1 MTDET
6 IFAAAL
12 EKTDPVERATY
23 LVGACAGDV
32 KRRQRIERLLS
43 AHEGAGSFLEHP
55 AVAAPDPDR
64 ADARTV
70 AHEAAGLADTDEALR
85 FLAPPTRP
93 DSLGRI
99 GHYEVLEV
107 LGRGGF
113 GIVFR
118 AFDDVLQRV
127 VAVKVLAPQMATT
140 SPARKRFI
148 REARSSAQIRH
159 ENVVQ
164 VHAVEELPLPFLV
177 MEFVPGETLQ
187 QRLDRAG
194 PLDVAEILRIS
205 RQLAEGL
212 AAAHAQGLVHRD
224 IKPSNVLIGGPNQH
238 VKLTDFGLARAADDA
253 SISQSGI
260 VAGTPMYMAPEQ
272 ARGDTLDHRADLFS
286 LGSVIYVM
294 CAGRPPFR
302 ASGTLAVLKRVCD
315 EDPRPIREV
324 IPEIPEWLCRIVE
337 KLHAKDPGQRYQSAK
352 EVAVVLADC
361 ERQLQEHSTLV
372 DVARIPVGKPVP
384 TAPTTSWLAMWV
396 VGVIVVAVPL
406 AGFIPDPGMALL
418 IFTVL
423 VFAPIVFSSVGSALS
438 SKSKGP
444 VPTGAPVK
452 HTPPKTPAPRSWA
465 PFVAALVLLIVCSR
479 IVEFGPLA
487 LYLGDQGEVEVV
499 PDPELVSV
507 IVHQGDDAV
516 TDWFDVSTRPKIQ
529 LPPGKYKLEPGFRSL
544 KRIAAHWEITTHGML
559 TGHSSR
565 TSADRA
571 PGFEIKRGERVT
583 IRVVMRDNPQR
594 TDHIADP
601 EPSPVAVPFGAAA
614 ASELQK
620 SWSRHLIL
628 PVEHT
633 NSVGMKFRLIPP
645 GRVPMGST
653 PDAIATAIKAT
664 GSESWAHREIQSEA
678 STTVT
683 AIDAPFYLGS
693 HEVTREQFEL
703 FVTQTGYVT
712 TAEASGRGGW
722 AWDKNTGRDVQK
734 PEYTWKNATYVP
746 SRKHPVVF
754 VTLADAQ
761 AFCAWLSQKEGRTYV
776 VPSEGQWEF
785 ACRAGTT
792 TPWYCG
798 AEPSALETYE
808 WIKTNSDDRSHAVGG
823 REPNPFG
830 LFDML
835 GNVSELALDSNRE
848 LVHRGGTAVSSY
860 WLSRS
865 ASRYRIG
872 KAGYSHARSGFRVAI
887 SNLKAKSE
895 EPKSGPAPEIV
906 QPLRDA
912 VAAKGRVLEYVKK
925 RLEGGL
931 ASKLDVL
938 VAEAEWTEA
947 RIKLAEAEGDK
958 SAVIE
963 RLEELV
969 KQRSGERELVALRV
983 EVGTDRPELLDHA
996 DARLAEAKSRL
1007 ARVKPAPSGLP
1018 VAPAPRR
1025 VPVPAPDRVPL
1036 YDRDKADRFLCAV
1049 G

>member
-70 AHEAAGLADTDEALR
+70 AHEAVGLADTDEALR

-337 KLHAKDPGQRYQSAK
+337 KLHAKDPDQRYQSAK
-352 EVAVVLADC
+352 EVAAVLADC

-372 DVARIPVGKPVP
+372 DVARIPAGKLAP
-384 TAPTTSWLAMWV
+384 TAPWLAMWAT
-396 VGVIVVAVPL
+396 GVIAFAIPL
-406 AGFIPDPGMALL
+406 AALIPDPGLALSV
-418 IFTVL
+418 FTLL
-423 VFAPIVFSSVGSALS
+423 VCAPIALRSVGSVPS
-438 SKSKGP
+438 PKSPGP
-444 VPTGAPVK
+444 VPAGAPVK
-452 HTPPKTPAPRSWA
+452 HARPKTPAPRSWV
-465 PFVAALVLLIVCSR
+465 PFVAALALLIVCSSV
-479 IVEFGPLA
+479 VEFGPLA
-487 LYLGDQGEVEVV
+487 LYVGNQGEVEIV

-516 TDWFDVSTRPKIQ
+516 TDWFDVSQHPKIK
-529 LPPGKYKLEPGFRSL
+529 LPPGKYKLEPGFASL
-544 KRIAAHWEITTHGML
+544 KRTAEHWKIATHGVL

-601 EPSPVAVPFGAAA
+601 EPSPATAPFDAIQANEHQRA
-614 ASELQK
+614 
-620 SWSRHLIL
+620 WSRHLVL

-645 GRVPMGST
+645 GSVQEGRKPEPV
-653 PDAIATAIKAT
+653 ATAPVLRMVDP
-664 GSESWAHREIQSEA
+664 EEWEHQEIQREA
-678 STTVT
+678 PAKVIT
-683 AIDAPFYLGS
+683 IGAPFYLGS
-693 HEVTREQFEL
+693 HEVTSEQFEL

-734 PEYTWKNATYVP
+734 PEYTWKNTVYVP

-865 ASRYRIG
+865 AARYRIG

-895 EPKSGPAPEIV
+895 EPKSAPASEVV

-912 VAAKGRVLEYVKK
+912 VAAKGRALEYVKK
-925 RLEGGL
+925 RFEGGL
-931 ASKLDVL
+931 ASKLDAL

-958 SAVIE
+958 PAVIE

-969 KQRSGERELVALRV
+969 KQRSEERELVAFRV
-983 EVGTDRPELLDHA
+983 ELGADRRELLDHA

-1018 VAPAPRR
+1018 VAPTPRR
-1025 VPVPAPDRVPL
+1025 VPTPAPDRVPL
-1036 YDRDKADRFLCAV
+1036 RDKADRFLCAV

>member
-6 IFAAAL
+6 IFATAL
-12 EKTDPVERATY
+12 EKTDPVERSVY
-23 LVGACAGDV
+23 LTGVCAGDA
-32 KRRQRIERLLS
+32 KRRQRIEGLLN

-70 AHEAAGLADTDEALR
+70 AHDSVGLADTDEALR
-85 FLAPPTRP
+85 FLVPPSRP

-127 VAVKVLAPQMATT
+127 VAVKVLAPQMAAT

-148 REARSSAQIRH
+148 REARSSARVRH

-164 VHAVEELPLPFLV
+164 VHAVEEQPLPFLV

-187 QRLDRAG
+187 QRLDRSG

-286 LGSVIYVM
+286 LGSVLYVM
-294 CAGRPPFR
+294 CSGRPPFR

-337 KLHAKDPGQRYQSAK
+337 KLHAKDPDQRYQNAK
-352 EVAVVLADC
+352 DVAAVLADC

-372 DVARIPVGKPVP
+372 DVARIPAGKP
-384 TAPTTSWLAMWV
+384 ARTTSWLAVWI

-406 AGFIPDPGMALL
+406 AGFMPDPGLALL
-418 IFTVL
+418 VFTSFVC
-423 VFAPIVFSSVGSALS
+423 VPIVLGSVWSALS
-438 SKSKGP
+438 PKLKGP
-444 VPTGAPVK
+444 VPAGAPVK
-452 HTPPKTPAPRSWA
+452 HARPKPPRPRSWV

-479 IVEFGPLA
+479 TVEFGPLVV

-516 TDWFDVSTRPKIQ
+516 TDWFDVSAHPKIK

-544 KRIAAHWEITTHGML
+544 KRTAGHWEITTHGAL

-594 TDHIADP
+594 TDHIESP
-601 EPSPVAVPFGAAA
+601 EPPLATAPFDAVQ

-620 SWSRHLIL
+620 SWSRHLVL
-628 PVEHT
+628 PIEHT
-633 NSVGMKFRLIPP
+633 NSIGMKFRLIPP
-645 GRVPMGST
+645 GRARVGST
-653 PDAIATAIKAT
+653 SEAVATVTKAT
-664 GSESWAHREIQSEA
+664 DSEAWAHQEIQSEA
-678 STTVT
+678 PVKAVT
-683 AIDAPFYLGS
+683 IDAPFYMGS

-722 AWDKNTGRDVQK
+722 AWDENSGRDVQK
-734 PEYTWKNATYVP
+734 PEYTWKNTSYVP

-754 VTLADAQ
+754 VTRADAQ
-761 AFCAWLSQKEGRTYV
+761 AFCAWLSRKEGRTYV
-776 VPSEGQWEF
+776 IPSEAQWEF
-785 ACRAGTT
+785 ACRAGTA

-798 AEPSALETYE
+798 TDPEALGAHE
-808 WIKTNSDDRSHAVGG
+808 WIKPNSDDRSHAVGG
-823 REPNPFG
+823 KSPNPFG
-830 LFDML
+830 LFDMS
-835 GNVSELALDSNRE
+835 GNVSELALDSDRKP
-848 LVHRGGTAVSSY
+848 VHRGGTTAFSP

-872 KAGYSHARSGFRVAI
+872 EAGYSHARSGFRVAI
-887 SNLKAKSE
+887 NGLKAKAE
-895 EPKSGPAPEIV
+895 APKQAPAPEVV

-912 VAAKGRVLEYVKK
+912 VAAKDRALGYVKK
-925 RLEGGL
+925 RFEAGV

-969 KQRSGERELVALRV
+969 KQRSEERELVAFRV
-983 EVGTDRPELLDHA
+983 ELGADRQELLDHA
-996 DARLAEAKSRL
+996 DARLAEAKARL
-1007 ARVKPAPSGLP
+1007 VRVKPAPRGLP
-1018 VAPAPRR
+1018 VAPPPR
-1025 VPVPAPDRVPL
+1025 PAP
-1036 YDRDKADRFLCAV
+1036 
-1049 G
+1049 

>member
-6 IFAAAL
+6 IFATAL

-23 LVGACAGDV
+23 LVSACVGDV
-32 KRRQRIERLLS
+32 KRRRRIEGLLN

-70 AHEAAGLADTDEALR
+70 AHDSAGPADTDEALR
-85 FLAPPTRP
+85 FLAPPSRP

-127 VAVKVLAPQMATT
+127 VAVKVLAPQMAAT

-148 REARSSAQIRH
+148 REARSSARVRH

-164 VHAVEELPLPFLV
+164 VHAVEEQPLPFLV

-187 QRLDRAG
+187 QRLDRSG

-224 IKPSNVLIGGPNQH
+224 IKPSNVLIGPHQQ
-238 VKLTDFGLARAADDA
+238 VKITDFGLARAADDA

-286 LGSVIYVM
+286 LGSVLYVM

-337 KLHAKDPGQRYQSAK
+337 KLHAKDPDQRYQSAK
-352 EVAVVLADC
+352 DVAAVLADC

-372 DVARIPVGKPVP
+372 DVARIPSGKP
-384 TAPTTSWLAMWV
+384 APA
-396 VGVIVVAVPL
+396 P
-406 AGFIPDPGMALL
+406 
-418 IFTVL
+418 
-423 VFAPIVFSSVGSALS
+423 APIRPFNRVLFVMLVA
-438 SKSKGP
+438 
-444 VPTGAPVK
+444 
-452 HTPPKTPAPRSWA
+452 
-465 PFVAALVLLIVCSR
+465 FVAAL
-479 IVEFGPLA
+479 FMPDPALA
-487 LYLGDQGEVEVV
+487 LLVFIGLVWIPLVFPGVLSFLGRTPKTGGEQIPPPVPVTPKWLKVGEVTAKIGISIYVMFAIFWHTNIVAYLRDQGEVEVV

-516 TDWFDVSTRPKIQ
+516 TDWFDVSAHPKIK

-544 KRIAAHWEITTHGML
+544 KRTAGHWEITTHGAL

-571 PGFEIKRGERVT
+571 PGFEIKRGEWVT

-594 TDHIADP
+594 TDHIESP
-601 EPSPVAVPFGAAA
+601 EPQPAPASFDAVQ

-620 SWSRHLIL
+620 LWSRHLVL

-633 NSVGMKFRLIPP
+633 NSIGMKFQLIPP
-645 GRVPMGST
+645 GRIQVGS
-653 PDAIATAIKAT
+653 ASEAVATAIKAT
-664 GSESWAHREIQSEA
+664 GPEAWAHQEIQSEA
-678 STTVT
+678 PAKEVT
-683 AIDAPFYLGS
+683 IDTPFYMGS
-693 HEVTREQFEL
+693 HEVTREEFEL
-703 FVTQTGYVT
+703 FVTQTGYIT

-722 AWDKNTGRDVQK
+722 AWDENSGRDVQK
-734 PEYTWKNATYVP
+734 PEHTWKNTAYVP

-761 AFCAWLSQKEGRTYV
+761 AFCAWLTRKGGRTYV
-776 VPSEGQWEF
+776 IPSEAQWEF
-785 ACRAGTT
+785 ACRAGTA

-798 AEPSALETYE
+798 TDPEALGAHE
-808 WIKTNSDDRSHAVGG
+808 WIKTNSDDRSHAVG
-823 REPNPFG
+823 EKSSNPFG
-830 LFDML
+830 LFDMS
-835 GNVSELALDSNRE
+835 GNVSEIALDLDRKP
-848 LVHRGGTAVSSY
+848 VHRGGTTAFSP

-865 ASRYRIG
+865 ASRYRVG
-872 KAGYSHARSGFRVAI
+872 EAGYSHARSGFRVAI
-887 SNLKAKSE
+887 NGLKTKIE
-895 EPKSGPAPEIV
+895 EPKQTPVPEVV

-912 VAAKGRVLEYVKK
+912 VAAKGRALEYVKK
-925 RLEGGL
+925 RFGGGL

-958 SAVIE
+958 PAVIE

-969 KQRSGERELVALRV
+969 KQRSEERELVALRV
-983 EVGTDRPELLDHA
+983 EVGVDRQELLDHA
-996 DARLAEAKSRL
+996 DARLAEAKARL
-1007 ARVKPAPSGLP
+1007 VRAKPAPRGLP
-1018 VAPAPRR
+1018 VAPP
-1025 VPVPAPDRVPL
+1025 PHPAP
-1036 YDRDKADRFLCAV
+1036 
-1049 G
+1049 

>member
-70 AHEAAGLADTDEALR
+70 AHDSVGLADTDEALR

-187 QRLDRAG
+187 QRLDRSG

-294 CAGRPPFR
+294 CSGRPPFR

-337 KLHAKDPGQRYQSAK
+337 KLHAKDPDQRYQSAK
-352 EVAVVLADC
+352 EVAAVLADC

-372 DVARIPVGKPVP
+372 DVARIPAGKPARP
-384 TAPTTSWLAMWV
+384 TSWLAVWI

-406 AGFIPDPGMALL
+406 AGLMPDPGLALL
-418 IFTVL
+418 VFTSL
-423 VFAPIVFSSVGSALS
+423 VCVPIVLSSVWSALS
-438 SKSKGP
+438 PTSKGP
-444 VPTGAPVK
+444 ALAGAPVK
-452 HTPPKTPAPRSWA
+452 HARPKTPAPRSWV

-479 IVEFGPLA
+479 TVVFGPFVA

-507 IVHQGDDAV
+507 IVHQGDGAV
-516 TDWFDVSTRPKIQ
+516 TDWFDVSQHPQIK

-544 KRIAAHWEITTHGML
+544 KRTAAHWEITTHGLL

-628 PVEHT
+628 PVEYT

-645 GRVPMGST
+645 GRMPMGST
-653 PDAIATAIKAT
+653 PDAIATAIKVT

-678 STTVT
+678 STAVT

-722 AWDKNTGRDVQK
+722 AWDENSGRDAQK
-734 PEYTWKNATYVP
+734 PEYTWKNTTYVP

-776 VPSEGQWEF
+776 VPSEGRWEF

-798 AEPSALETYE
+798 AEFSALETYE
-808 WIKTNSDDRSHAVGG
+808 WIRTNSDDRSHAVGG

-835 GNVSELALDSNRE
+835 GNVSELALDSNRKP
-848 LVHRGGTAVSSY
+848 VHRGGTTAFSP

-872 KAGYSHARSGFRVAI
+872 EAGYSHARSGFRVAI
-887 SNLKAKSE
+887 SDLKAKSE
-895 EPKSGPAPEIV
+895 APKSAPAPEVV

-912 VAAKGRVLEYVKK
+912 VAAKGRALEYV
-925 RLEGGL
+925 RTRFELGA
-931 ASKLDVL
+931 ASKLDL
-938 VAEAEWTEA
+938 VIAEAEWTET
-947 RIKLAEAEGDK
+947 RIKLAEAEENK
-958 SAVIE
+958 PALIE

-969 KQRSGERELVALRV
+969 KQRSEERELFALRV
-983 EVGTDRPELLDHA
+983 EVGIDRKELLDHA

-1025 VPVPAPDRVPL
+1025 VPIPAPDRVPL
-1036 YDRDKADRFLCAV
+1036 HDHNKADRFLCAV